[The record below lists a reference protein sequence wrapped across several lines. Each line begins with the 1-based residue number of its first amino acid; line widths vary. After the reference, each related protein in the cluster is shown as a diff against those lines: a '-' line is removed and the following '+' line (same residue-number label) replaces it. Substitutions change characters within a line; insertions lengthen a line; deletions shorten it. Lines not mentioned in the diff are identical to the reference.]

1 MSNNIII
8 CADSCDEMVG
18 GLQHV
23 AAARERMANNWR
35 RAPARGRLP
44 QASEQTFVP
53 ADPAKAGADRGD
65 EWLHQQPGAEQRGRA
80 RTGAPHS
87 LGGYGRL

>member
-18 GLQHV
+18 GLQHA

-35 RAPARGRLP
+35 RVPARGRLP
-44 QASEQTFVP
+44 LSGGG
-53 ADPAKAGADRGD
+53 GAVCPVRSGYRLGV
-65 EWLHQQPGAEQRGRA
+65 EEALRGRPANASRVRDALRPRA
-80 RTGAPHS
+80 RVRDD
-87 LGGYGRL
+87 L